1 MALKKTSETTA
12 TKRSVG
18 AAAKPKARASK
29 KAARKPKRAKVEL
42 SDRVVL
48 SPTIGAPPPIEPVV
62 PESPLADTILDFARP
77 LLKQFAA
84 LPREDGLRIALA
96 LAVPVWN
103 AYAYAMEC
111 WGDLSALEAMD
122 AVTMNEATKG
132 EPHARAMFET
142 LSKRRLRRF
151 AADPRVVARWK
162 VVTGHAGVPW
172 LHCESTLP
180 RRLAL
185 LH

>member
-1 MALKKTSETTA
+1 MAVKKTSETSTSKRA
-12 TKRSVG
+12 VSPASSTKR
-18 AAAKPKARASK
+18 RT
-29 KAARKPKRAKVEL
+29 RKPRTSKASRAEL

-48 SPTIGAPPPIEPVV
+48 LPAIPPPPQVEPVV
-62 PESPLADTILDFARP
+62 PEVSLADTILEFARP

-84 LPREDGLRIALA
+84 LPREDGLRIAVA

-103 AYAYAMEC
+103 AYAYAMDC
-111 WGDLSALEAMD
+111 WGDLSPLEAMD

-151 AADPRVVARWK
+151 AADPRVVARWQ
-162 VVTGHAGVPW
+162 VVTGAAGVPW
-172 LHCESTLP
+172 LHCETTLP
-180 RRLAL
+180 SRLSM